1 MSVHFELNI
10 DSYTV
15 DEIEKLI
22 NLNQPYNSKDI
33 LKSANTLRDQILLDS
48 SIGVD
53 KKKDVIDFIK
63 QIVNKLNNHLS
74 TEKHLQTSDVFES
87 SSNIQILRKNDSDY
101 PSSAA
106 EKINARDNTKIK
118 SLYAP
123 DTMSKV
129 ISLDTTFRKNYHT
142 TNSADVIWDLPTQI
156 KNVVSMELVSMEIPN
171 TYFQISK
178 KNGNN
183 HLYFKC
189 TNSKLREYGLN
200 QGLTYLPNTT
210 IEGIITIP
218 DGNYDLTQI
227 EDEINLQFE
236 KIALTND
243 KIPITPIEFTVDE
256 KSNRCIFALANLV
269 EDKMFSLYDSLLIR
283 FDYPGE
289 SVKNSDG
296 TDNWQETKT
305 DNKPI
310 QMKLGWLL
318 GFRFAQ
324 YTGKAKKSLG
334 PIDNLLFNTVE
345 YEIKSENFVNDPANN
360 SIVKKHIDYFSDP
373 NKNPIWLTDT
383 YRDRINVPNLLFKN
397 TAFSASY
404 DISFSQPFKLYKTDK
419 IRLSL
424 IGGAYTGFRDS
435 DQDEDGTIK
444 LEGYDLT
451 GNKDITISVIGIK
464 PDDPNNPIKFGEIS
478 LRDLSN
484 GIVATN
490 SITPDTNGTHDYV
503 TREID
508 MNNNSLTQGGEINLV
523 FRIIGSENN
532 TEYALAINKIEIMY
546 DNSVTNRSLADNY
559 VTSENILDINGVS
572 FVSEG
577 IYDSIGN
584 QYLYVVVDDYNY
596 NNSEN
601 VMAIYNESVN
611 NSYILARITK
621 TGWAPDIR
629 GDLWD
634 VNSISNDISSK
645 ARKYFGPVDIQK
657 LHIKIVD
664 KYGRVVDLN
673 EMDFSMALKLEYLYE

>member
-22 NLNQPYNSKDI
+22 NLNQPYNGKDV

-156 KNVVSMELVSMEIPN
+156 KNVVSMELVSLEIPN

-200 QGLTYLPNTT
+200 QGLTYLPDTT
-210 IEGIITIP
+210 MEGIITIP

-269 EDKMFSLYDSLLIR
+269 EDKMFSLDDSLLIR

-296 TDNWQETKT
+296 TDNWQQTKV

-334 PIDNLLFNTVE
+334 PVDNLQFNTVE
-345 YEIKSENFVNDPANN
+345 YEIKTANFVNDTDNN

-373 NKNPIWLTDT
+373 NRNPIWLTDA

-397 TAFSASY
+397 TASGVSY
-404 DISFSQPFKLYKTDK
+404 DISFSQPFKLYPSDK

-435 DQDEDGTIK
+435 DQDQDGTIK
-444 LEGYDLT
+444 LRGYDLT
-451 GNKDITISVIGIK
+451 TNDITISVIGIK
-464 PDDPNNPIKFGEIS
+464 GTDSMEFQTIKLS
-478 LRDLSN
+478 DLSN

-490 SITPDTNGTHDYV
+490 SITPDTNGTHDYI
-503 TREID
+503 TREFD
-508 MNNNSLTQGGEINLV
+508 LSTLLNTHKGEEINLV
-523 FRIIGSENN
+523 FRITGSDNN
-532 TEYALAINKIEIMY
+532 TDYALAINKIEIMY
-546 DNSVTNRSLADNY
+546 DNSVTNRSLAANY

>member
-1 MSVHFELNI
+1 M
-10 DSYTV
+10 
-15 DEIEKLI
+15 
-22 NLNQPYNSKDI
+22 
-33 LKSANTLRDQILLDS
+33 
-48 SIGVD
+48 
-53 KKKDVIDFIK
+53 
-63 QIVNKLNNHLS
+63 S

-200 QGLTYLPNTT
+200 QGLTYLPDTT

-435 DQDEDGTIK
+435 DQDADTIK
-444 LEGYDLT
+444 LRGYNLT
-451 GNKDITISVIGIK
+451 TNDITISVIGVKGGDSMEFQTIK
-464 PDDPNNPIKFGEIS
+464 LS
-478 LRDLSN
+478 DLSN

-490 SITPDTNGTHDYV
+490 LITPDKNGTHDYF
-503 TREID
+503 THEFEL
-508 MNNNSLTQGGEINLV
+508 NNLLSANEGKEINLV
-523 FRIIGSENN
+523 FRITGSENN
-532 TEYALAINKIEIMY
+532 TDYALAINKIEIMY
-546 DNSVTNRSLADNY
+546 DNSVTNRLLAANY

>member
-10 DSYTV
+10 DSYTI

-22 NLNQPYNSKDI
+22 NLNQPYNSKDV

-63 QIVNKLNNHLS
+63 LIVSKLNNHLS

-87 SSNIQILRKNDSDY
+87 SSNIQILRKNDSEY

-123 DTMSKV
+123 DTLSKV

-200 QGLTYLPNTT
+200 QGLTYLPDTT
-210 IEGIITIP
+210 MEGIITIP

-269 EDKMFSLYDSLLIR
+269 EDKMFSLDDSLLIR

-296 TDNWQETKT
+296 TDNWEQTT
-305 DNKPI
+305 VDNKPI

-334 PIDNLLFNTVE
+334 LVDNLEVNTVE
-345 YEIKSENFVNDPANN
+345 YEIKPANFVNDTGNN
-360 SIVKKHIDYFSDP
+360 SKVKNHIDYFSDP
-373 NKNPIWLTDT
+373 NKNPIWLDDT

-397 TAFSASY
+397 TANGVSY
-404 DISFSQPFKLYKTDK
+404 DISFSQPFKLYQSDK

-435 DQDEDGTIK
+435 DQDTDGTIK
-444 LEGYDLT
+444 LEGYNLT
-451 GNKDITISVIGIK
+451 TNDITISVIGVK
-464 PDDPNNPIKFGEIS
+464 GGDSMEFQNIS

-490 SITPDTNGTHDYV
+490 SITPDTNGTHDYF
-503 TREID
+503 TREFD
-508 MNNNSLTQGGEINLV
+508 LSNLLSANEGESINLV
-523 FRIIGSENN
+523 FRINGSDNN
-532 TEYALAINKIEIMY
+532 TDYALAINKIEIMY
-546 DNSVTNRSLADNY
+546 DNSVTNRSLAANY
-559 VTSENILDINGVS
+559 ITSENILDINGVS
-572 FVSEG
+572 FVGEG

-657 LHIKIVD
+657 LHIKIID

>member
-22 NLNQPYNSKDI
+22 NLNQPYNSKDV

-63 QIVNKLNNHLS
+63 QIVSKLNNHLS

-156 KNVVSMELVSMEIPN
+156 KNVVSMELVSLEIPN

-200 QGLTYLPNTT
+200 QGLTYLPDTT
-210 IEGIITIP
+210 MEGIITIP

-269 EDKMFSLYDSLLIR
+269 EDKRFSLDDSLLIR

-296 TDNWQETKT
+296 TDNWQQTKA

-334 PIDNLLFNTVE
+334 PIDNLQFNTVE
-345 YEIKSENFVNDPANN
+345 YEIKSENFVNDTGNN
-360 SIVKKHIDYFSDP
+360 SIIKKHIDYFSDP

-397 TAFSASY
+397 TMLGDSY

-435 DQDEDGTIK
+435 DQDTDGTIK
-444 LEGYDLT
+444 LRGYNLT
-451 GNKDITISVIGIK
+451 TNDITISVIGVKGGDSMEFQTIK
-464 PDDPNNPIKFGEIS
+464 LS
-478 LRDLSN
+478 DLSN

-490 SITPDTNGTHDYV
+490 SITPDTNGAHDYV
-503 TREID
+503 ILEFELSTLLPVNEGKD
-508 MNNNSLTQGGEINLV
+508 INLV
-523 FRIIGSENN
+523 FRINGSENN
-532 TEYALAINKIEIMY
+532 TDYALAINKIEIMY
-546 DNSVTNRSLADNY
+546 DNSVTNRSLAANY

>member
-1 MSVHFELNI
+1 MSIHFELNI

-22 NLNQPYNSKDI
+22 NLNQPYNSKDV
-33 LKSANTLRDQILLDS
+33 LKSANALRDQILLDN

-63 QIVNKLNNHLS
+63 QIVSKLNNHLS

-87 SSNIQILRKNDSDY
+87 SSNIQILRKNDTDY

-118 SLYAP
+118 SLYTP
-123 DTMSKV
+123 DTLSKV

-200 QGLTYLPNTT
+200 QGLTYLPDTT
-210 IEGIITIP
+210 MEGIITIP

-269 EDKMFSLYDSLLIR
+269 EDKMFSLDDSLLIR

-296 TDNWQETKT
+296 TDNWQQTKA

-324 YTGKAKKSLG
+324 YTGKAKKMLG
-334 PIDNLLFNTVE
+334 PVDNLQFNTVE
-345 YEIKSENFVNDPANN
+345 YEIKSENFNDTGNN
-360 SIVKKHIDYFSDP
+360 IKVKKHIDYFSDP

-397 TAFSASY
+397 TANGASY
-404 DISFSQPFKLYKTDK
+404 DISFSQPFKLYPSDK

-435 DQDEDGTIK
+435 DQDTDGTIK
-444 LEGYDLT
+444 LRGYDLT
-451 GNKDITISVIGIK
+451 TNDITISVIGIK
-464 PDDPNNPIKFGEIS
+464 GTDSMEFQNIS

-490 SITPDTNGTHDYV
+490 SITPDTNGTHDYF
-503 TREID
+503 TREFEL
-508 MNNNSLTQGGEINLV
+508 SALLSAYQGKEINLV
-523 FRIIGSENN
+523 FRINGSENN
-532 TEYALAINKIEIMY
+532 TDYALAINKIEIMY
-546 DNSVTNRSLADNY
+546 DNSITNRSLAANY
-559 VTSENILDINGVS
+559 VTSENLLNINGVS

-634 VNSISNDISSK
+634 VNSISNDVSSK

>member
-1 MSVHFELNI
+1 MSIHFELNI

-22 NLNQPYNSKDI
+22 NLNQPYNSKDV
-33 LKSANTLRDQILLDS
+33 LKSANALRDQILLDN
-48 SIGVD
+48 SIGVN

-63 QIVNKLNNHLS
+63 QIVSKLNNHLS

-87 SSNIQILRKNDSDY
+87 SSNIQILRKNDTDY

-118 SLYAP
+118 SLYTP
-123 DTMSKV
+123 DTLSKV

-189 TNSKLREYGLN
+189 TNSKLIEYGLN
-200 QGLTYLPNTT
+200 QGLTYLPDTT
-210 IEGIITIP
+210 MEGIITIP

-269 EDKMFSLYDSLLIR
+269 EDKMFGLDDSLLIR

-296 TDNWQETKT
+296 TDNWQQTKA

-324 YTGKAKKSLG
+324 YTGKAKKMLG
-334 PIDNLLFNTVE
+334 PVDNLQFNTVE
-345 YEIKSENFVNDPANN
+345 YEIKSENFNDTGNN
-360 SIVKKHIDYFSDP
+360 IKVKKHIDYFSDP

-397 TAFSASY
+397 TADGASY
-404 DISFSQPFKLYKTDK
+404 DINFSQPFKLYRTDK

-435 DQDEDGTIK
+435 DQDTDGTIK
-444 LEGYDLT
+444 LRGYDLT
-451 GNKDITISVIGIK
+451 TKDITISVIGIK
-464 PDDPNNPIKFGEIS
+464 GTDSMEFQNIS

-490 SITPDTNGTHDYV
+490 SITPDTNGTHDYF
-503 TREID
+503 TREFELSALLSA
-508 MNNNSLTQGGEINLV
+508 NEGKEINLV
-523 FRIIGSENN
+523 FRINGSENN
-532 TEYALAINKIEIMY
+532 TDYALAINKIEIMY
-546 DNSVTNRSLADNY
+546 DNSITNRSLAANY
-559 VTSENILDINGVS
+559 VTSENLLNINGVS

-634 VNSISNDISSK
+634 VNSISNDVSSK

>member
-22 NLNQPYNSKDI
+22 NLNQPYNSKDV

-63 QIVNKLNNHLS
+63 LIVSKLNNHLS
-74 TEKHLQTSDVFES
+74 TEKHLQTSDIFES

-123 DTMSKV
+123 DTLSKV

-200 QGLTYLPNTT
+200 QGLTYLPDTT
-210 IEGIITIP
+210 MEGIITIP

-243 KIPITPIEFTVDE
+243 NIPITPIEFTVDE

-269 EDKMFSLYDSLLIR
+269 EDKMFSLDDSLLIR

-296 TDNWQETKT
+296 TDNWEQTKV

-334 PIDNLLFNTVE
+334 LVDNLEFNTVE
-345 YEIKSENFVNDPANN
+345 YEIKSENFVNDTGNN
-360 SIVKKHIDYFSDP
+360 SKVKNHIDYFSDP

-397 TAFSASY
+397 TADGASY
-404 DISFSQPFKLYKTDK
+404 DISFSQPFKLYQSDK

-424 IGGAYTGFRDS
+424 IGGAYTGFRNS
-435 DQDEDGTIK
+435 DQDTDGTIK
-444 LEGYDLT
+444 LKGYDLT
-451 GNKDITISVIGIK
+451 GRDIKILVKGVK
-464 PDDPNNPIKFGEIS
+464 PDDPNNPITFGEIS

-490 SITPDTNGTHDYV
+490 SITPDTNGTHDYI
-503 TREID
+503 TREIN
-508 MNNNSLTQGGEINLV
+508 MNNNSLTQGGDINLV
-523 FRIIGSENN
+523 FSIIGSENN
-532 TEYALAINKIEIMY
+532 TDYALAINKIEIMY
-546 DNSVTNRSLADNY
+546 DNSVTNRSLAANY
-559 VTSENILDINGVS
+559 ITSENILDINGVS

-657 LHIKIVD
+657 LHIKIID

>member
-1 MSVHFELNI
+1 MSIHFELNI

-22 NLNQPYNSKDI
+22 NLNQPYNSKDV
-33 LKSANTLRDQILLDS
+33 LKSANALRDQILLDN

-87 SSNIQILRKNDSDY
+87 SSNIQILRKNDTDY

-118 SLYAP
+118 SLYTP
-123 DTMSKV
+123 DTLSKV

-200 QGLTYLPNTT
+200 QGLTYLPDTT
-210 IEGIITIP
+210 MEGIITIP

-269 EDKMFSLYDSLLIR
+269 EDKMFSLDDSLLIR

-296 TDNWQETKT
+296 TDNWQQTKA

-324 YTGKAKKSLG
+324 YTGKAKKMLG
-334 PIDNLLFNTVE
+334 PVDNLQFNTVE
-345 YEIKSENFVNDPANN
+345 YEIKSENFVNDTSNN

-397 TAFSASY
+397 TNLGASY
-404 DISFSQPFKLYKTDK
+404 DISFSQPFKLYPSDK
-419 IRLSL
+419 IRLSF

-435 DQDEDGTIK
+435 DQDTDGTIK
-444 LEGYDLT
+444 LRGYDLT
-451 GNKDITISVIGIK
+451 TNDITISVIGIK
-464 PDDPNNPIKFGEIS
+464 GTDSMEFQNIS

-490 SITPDTNGTHDYV
+490 SITPDKNGTHDYF
-503 TREID
+503 TREFELSALLSANEGKD
-508 MNNNSLTQGGEINLV
+508 INLV
-523 FRIIGSENN
+523 FRINGGHDNDD
-532 TEYALAINKIEIMY
+532 YALAINKIEIMY
-546 DNSVTNRSLADNY
+546 DNSVTNRSLAANY
-559 VTSENILDINGVS
+559 VTTENLLNINGVS

-634 VNSISNDISSK
+634 VNSISNDVSSK